1 MALLY
6 RARQKGVLA
15 SSQFLWLRP
24 LDRPLWYALNQCGGR
39 AAWAEGVAPWAHYQT
54 EEKAGK
60 ALSEPHVRPAVASL
74 KQSLAAQ
81 GWLTEIFMP
90 PMPETV
96 PTAAAAETSTLDT
109 EFSSVE
115 PPPDVV
121 LADAEDN
128 PEYDTNDDEK
138 LADEYF

>member
-1 MALLY
+1 
-6 RARQKGVLA
+6 
-15 SSQFLWLRP
+15 
-24 LDRPLWYALNQCGGR
+24 
-39 AAWAEGVAPWAHYQT
+39 
-54 EEKAGK
+54 
-60 ALSEPHVRPAVASL
+60 
-74 KQSLAAQ
+74 
-81 GWLTEIFMP
+81 MP